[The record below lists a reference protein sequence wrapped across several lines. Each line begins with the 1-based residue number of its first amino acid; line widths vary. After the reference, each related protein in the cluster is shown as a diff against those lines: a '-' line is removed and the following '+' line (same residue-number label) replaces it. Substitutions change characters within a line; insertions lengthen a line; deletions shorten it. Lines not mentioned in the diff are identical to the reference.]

1 MTSHSALRRATTLLL
16 GIAAAA
22 YAETWQLDPPH
33 SAAQF
38 SVRHMGISTVRG
50 AFTKVNGTVQ
60 YDASDPTKSSLDVTI
75 DAASVDTRVEMRD
88 KDLRSDH
95 FLDTAKYPTITF
107 KSVRVEPDGPGKLK
121 VEGNLT
127 IHGVT
132 KPVTLEVEGPSEPVK
147 DRRGN
152 AHMGASATTKINRT
166 DFGMNTMPGMVGTD
180 VTITIDVELVK
191 PSAPTS

>member
-1 MTSHSALRRATTLLL
+1 MTSQSALRRATMLLL
-16 GIAAAA
+16 AIAAAT
-22 YAETWQLDPPH
+22 YAETWQLDPNH

-60 YDASDPTKSSLDVTI
+60 YDASDPAKSSLDITI

-95 FLDTAKYPTITF
+95 FFDTAKYPTITF
-107 KSVRVEPDGPGKLK
+107 KSTHVEPAGPGKLK

-127 IHGVT
+127 IRGVT

-166 DFGMNTMPGMVGTD
+166 DFGMNATPGMVGTD
-180 VTITIDVELVK
+180 VAITIDVELVK